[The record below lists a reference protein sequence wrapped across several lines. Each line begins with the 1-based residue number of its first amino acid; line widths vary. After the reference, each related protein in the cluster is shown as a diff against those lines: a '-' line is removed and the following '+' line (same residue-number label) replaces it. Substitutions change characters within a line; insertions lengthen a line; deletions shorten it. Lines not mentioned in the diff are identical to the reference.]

1 MWDSCQDIWA
11 QKFESKVGHY
21 LLIIWYLLVNLK
33 VMRTIIEDTNS
44 EQDFKVNL
52 KVMRTILEDKN
63 SEHYFKVFKTLAAR
77 DSSSLNII
85 SSVHTSNLSDFSSES
100 ETEIWVS
107 ATASYRLG
115 WDVPSA
121 YEKS

>member
-11 QKFESKVGHY
+11 EKFESKVGQLSHDYMIFTGQLESYAHY
-21 LLIIWYLLVNLK
+21 YRRYELWAGL
-33 VMRTIIEDTNS
+33 
-44 EQDFKVNL
+44 QVNL

-63 SEHYFKVFKTLAAR
+63 SKQDFKVFKTLAAR